1 MQRMKKIFLFIISI
15 FIIGAAIYNLCPEQ
29 KLPQNTEIDYIIV
42 KKSDRQLLAYA
53 KHKLI
58 KTYKISLGD
67 SPVGHKESEGD
78 EKTPEGVYVI
88 NAKNPN
94 SGYHKNLGVSY
105 PNKKD
110 IAKAKLLGKDPGGD
124 IKIHGIRNHLGF
136 IGNFQRFFDWTN
148 GCMALTNN
156 EVDELFYTVNIGT
169 KIEIRP

>member
-1 MQRMKKIFLFIISI
+1 MKKATFFIILF
-15 FIIGAAIYNLCPEQ
+15 FIIGAVIYNLYPEK
-29 KLPQNTEIDYIIV
+29 KLPTNTEIDYIIV
-42 KKSDRQLLAYA
+42 KKSNRQLLAYS
-53 KHKLI
+53 KQKLI
-58 KTYKISLGD
+58 KTYQISLGD
-67 SPVGHKESEGD
+67 SPVGHKEFEGD

-110 IAKAKLLGKDPGGD
+110 ITKAKLLSKDPGGD

-136 IGNFQRFFDWTN
+136 IGKFQRFSDWTN
-148 GCMALTNN
+148 GCIALTNK
-156 EVDELFYTVNIGT
+156 EVDELFYAVNIGT

>member
-1 MQRMKKIFLFIISI
+1 MKKIILFIISF
-15 FIIGAAIYNLCPEQ
+15 FIIGAAIYNLYPEQ
-29 KLPQNTEIDYIIV
+29 KLPTNTEIDYIIV

-67 SPVGHKESEGD
+67 SPVGHKEFEGD
-78 EKTPEGVYVI
+78 EKTPEGFYII

-105 PNKKD
+105 PNKED
-110 IAKAKLLGKDPGGD
+110 IAKAKALDKLPGGD
-124 IKIHGIRNHLGF
+124 IKIHGIRNKLGF
-136 IGNFQRFFDWTN
+136 IGKFQRFFDWTN

-156 EVDELFYTVNIGT
+156 EVDELFYAVNIGT